1 MYNEHDAD
9 VESLYETN
17 KFNYKYVR
25 LDKKPPD
32 RLVKAYKEKY
42 DINTNCHHSC
52 HTCQITQIHKYK
64 DQLERDNEKLKKE
77 TGEGLKQWFPVV
89 CKFIPKGLPKSF
101 NADFEALKNSGIETK
116 RAKRILLSSIDQA
129 AWAELMFGFDDDSQ
143 LEPDI
148 KEHWY
153 MRWYQKHIIR
163 CTANY
168 KVLRAGRRVG
178 KTAAAC
184 IMLLEKAFNT
194 KVFGGL
200 NSKGEK
206 TYRGPEI
213 MVVTPFQSQIATI
226 FSELERFL
234 KLNTDLMSEVIPRGN
249 KLYTQTPPM
258 KMEFTNGGSIIGYVT
273 GANNKE
279 DGSGGGSIRG
289 ETAEII
295 YMDEMDMIPE
305 YILQSAINPIM
316 ISKPDTQLIASSTP
330 IGKKASF
337 YKWCNETPRFKEIY
351 VPSTVLP
358 QWSMFEPQIL
368 DESSEEAF
376 KAEYMA
382 DFITESYGVFKSQ
395 YIAAARWNYNYLQTH
410 DAAWWSSTWREN
422 FYSFRICIGI
432 DWNKNDG
439 TEFCVAA
446 YSPITGKFW
455 VLEATNISPSQF
467 SGQAYRDEVKRLNYK
482 WNPHYIYADEGYGHT
497 MIEDLQLEALH
508 LSAKEIKSDWEKS
521 IAGIVDKLTPINF
534 SSKLELYNAATGTYV
549 DKGAK
554 EFLVENAVGI
564 FEREMIRFAEDDHV
578 LLKQLGNYI
587 VVKRGENGKMVY
599 GLQNESIKDHRLDA
613 FIVALGGL
621 AIKESMY
628 AYALNAASRTFIVG
642 EDGPP
647 DTTPIEEQLGDMMRL
662 IKRNNKSKT
671 WAMSTQKVQDRG
683 MDEADYNIL
692 KFREQEKIRSR
703 SFAEQA
709 STGKGYFSKKGAAEY
724 SETHMDNGEIDM
736 PAPMKIVPRFDRVA
750 GKRGWR

>member
-1 MYNEHDAD
+1 
-9 VESLYETN
+9 
-17 KFNYKYVR
+17 
-25 LDKKPPD
+25 
-32 RLVKAYKEKY
+32 
-42 DINTNCHHSC
+42 
-52 HTCQITQIHKYK
+52 
-64 DQLERDNEKLKKE
+64 
-77 TGEGLKQWFPVV
+77 
-89 CKFIPKGLPKSF
+89 
-101 NADFEALKNSGIETK
+101 
-116 RAKRILLSSIDQA
+116 
-129 AWAELMFGFDDDSQ
+129 
-143 LEPDI
+143 
-148 KEHWY
+148 
-153 MRWYQKHIIR
+153 
-163 CTANY
+163 
-168 KVLRAGRRVG
+168 
-178 KTAAAC
+178 
-184 IMLLEKAFNT
+184 
-194 KVFGGL
+194 
-200 NSKGEK
+200 
-206 TYRGPEI
+206 
-213 MVVTPFQSQIATI
+213 
-226 FSELERFL
+226 
-234 KLNTDLMSEVIPRGN
+234 
-249 KLYTQTPPM
+249 
-258 KMEFTNGGSIIGYVT
+258 MEFTNGGSIIGYVT

-337 YKWCNETPRFKEIY
+337 YNWCNITPRFKEIY

-358 QWSMFEPQIL
+358 QWDMFEPQIL

-382 DFITESYGVFKSQ
+382 DFITASYGVFKSQ
-395 YIAAARWNYNYLQTH
+395 YIAAARWNYNYHQTQ
-410 DAAWWSSTWREN
+410 DAGWWSATWREN
-422 FYSFRICIGI
+422 FFSFRICIGI

-446 YSPITGKFW
+446 YSPTTGKFW

-482 WNPHYIYADEGYGHT
+482 WNPHYIFADEGYGHT

-508 LSAKEIKSDWEKS
+508 LSAKEVKSDWEKS
-521 IAGIVDKLTPINF
+521 IAGIVDKLTAINF
-534 SSKLELYNAATGTYV
+534 SSKLELYNPATGTYV
-549 DKGAK
+549 NKGAK

-564 FEREMIRFAEDDHV
+564 FEREMVRYAESDSV
-578 LLKQLGNYI
+578 LTKQLGNYI
-587 VVKRGENGKMVY
+587 VVKRGENGKIVY

-628 AYALNAASRTFIVG
+628 SYALNAASRTFIVG

-647 DTTPIEEQLGDMMRL
+647 EQTPIEDQLGDIMKL

-671 WAMSTQKVQDRG
+671 WGMSTQKVQERA

-692 KFREQEKIRSR
+692 KFREQEKVRSR

-736 PAPMKIVPRFDRVA
+736 PVPMKVVPRFDRAV
-750 GKRGWR
+750 GRRGWR